1 MGRFGR
7 VWGGWGMAGNL
18 ANQTTFEQLISE
30 GALEIGDGYRA
41 KNDELGGDGLIFLRA
56 GHVNDTHIDFEG
68 VDRFQAKLAPRLQS
82 KIAQAGDTVIT
93 TKGNSTGR
101 CTFISPTMPPFVYSP
116 HLSYWRSLDLD
127 KLEPGFLRYW
137 CKGSEFGVQ
146 LSAMKASTDMAPY
159 LSLGDQKRLRI
170 TLPPISEQRAIAH
183 ILGNLDDKIE
193 LNRRMNATLEA
204 MARAIFK
211 SWFVDFDPVRAKA
224 EGRAPEG
231 LAPEIAALF
240 PDGFEDSIFGEVPR
254 GWKFSPLGSLVDLQ
268 RGNTYKSSQK
278 GLPGPVLLG
287 LASIE
292 RNGGFRDD
300 KLSTYGGTSSPNL
313 ILGPGDL
320 FVSLKDVTQSADLL
334 GAIAK
339 VPPHIENGRLTQDTV
354 KLIFKSPT
362 TSRHIVYRTLLTTEY
377 RDYCRSHATGTTNL
391 GLSREDFLAFPIIQ
405 ANDEMEKRFGVL
417 IESLESQIAN
427 LAAQSR
433 TLATLRDTL
442 LPKLLS
448 GEIRVGQVSDTLDKV
463 VS

>member
-116 HLSYWRSLDLD
+116 HVSYWRSLDLD

-211 SWFVDFDPVRAKA
+211 SWFVDFDPVRAKS

-240 PDGFEDSIFGEVPR
+240 PDGFEDSELGEIPK
-254 GWKFSPLGSLVDLQ
+254 GWSVKPVGELSNIVGGSTPSTKNLDYWEGGNHQWATPKDL
-268 RGNTYKSSQK
+268 S
-278 GLPGPVLLG
+278 GLSVPVLLCTERKVTDEG
-287 LASIE
+287 LAQISSGLLPAGTVLLSSRAPIGYLAITE
-292 RNGGFRDD
+292 IPVAINQGFIAMQP
-300 KLSTYGGTSSPNL
+300 KKGIPNL
-313 ILGPGDL
+313 FFLYWAEL
-320 FVSLKDVTQSADLL
+320 FHDEIVSRANGSTFLEISKANFRPIPIATPSPEVF
-334 GAIAK
+334 GAFEKI
-339 VPPHIENGRLTQDTV
+339 VRPLYRRLV
-354 KLIFKSPT
+354 
-362 TSRHIVYRTLLTTEY
+362 
-377 RDYCRSHATGTTNL
+377 
-391 GLSREDFLAFPIIQ
+391 
-405 ANDEMEKRFGVL
+405 ANEQE
-417 IESLESQIAN
+417 
-427 LAAQSR
+427 SR

-448 GEIRVGQVSDTLDKV
+448 GELRAGQVSDTLDKV